1 MNIGRRLQAS
11 ACGHAELRTG
21 RSEARHQRQFA
32 LGVGPQRQW
41 IKAYLLCL
49 IGLGAAAPAFGHHS
63 FAMFD
68 HTRTLTL
75 KGTVTKFQ
83 WTNPHAYIE
92 MDVPGSD
99 GKTTHFTIECTSINM
114 MQRLGWRSNMIKAG
128 DQVKA
133 TVAPLLSGQPGGL
146 LLDVVLPDGRKLE
159 PGVPGINTFKRTPE
173 E

>member
-1 MNIGRRLQAS
+1 MRYPKLTAFLAAIGLAS
-11 ACGHAELRTG
+11 AAL
-21 RSEARHQRQFA
+21 A
-32 LGVGPQRQW
+32 LGQSGVDLKPGDS
-41 IKAYLLCL
+41 
-49 IGLGAAAPAFGHHS
+49 APDFS
-63 FAMFD
+63 
-68 HTRTLTL
+68 L
-75 KGTVTKFQ
+75 
-83 WTNPHAYIE
+83 
-92 MDVPGSD
+92 PGSD

-159 PGVPGINTFKRTPE
+159 PGVPGITTFKRTPE